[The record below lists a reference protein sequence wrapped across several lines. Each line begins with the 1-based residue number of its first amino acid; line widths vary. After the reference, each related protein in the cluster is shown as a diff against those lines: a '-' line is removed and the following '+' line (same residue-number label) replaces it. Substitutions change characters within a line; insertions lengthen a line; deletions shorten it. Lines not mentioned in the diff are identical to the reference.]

1 MENYS
6 IKNKNFILIV
16 IGQIISLFGN
26 GIIRFVLPLYLLQ
39 ITGSSAIFGIVSAM
53 SFVPLIIV
61 MPIGGIIADRVNKKN
76 IMVILDFLTSILT
89 LIFIILI
96 GKIDIV
102 ALVIFTMMSLYSI
115 NGLYQPAVQASMP
128 LILDEKNLVK
138 GNSIVSSISSLSNL
152 LSPIIG
158 GLLFGNFSIK
168 YIIIIISTI
177 CFFISS
183 ILELFIKIPYN
194 KILEKQSILQILKVD
209 ISTSINF
216 IFKQKVVLSK
226 MVLITCILNAFIS
239 ALIMIALPILIT
251 EKLKFSSEMYGVATG
266 ILAFGGLFGGAI
278 TGILKPKIEKLHKL
292 FLMLTFSLIPL
303 CISPFF
309 ISIKIV
315 SFILILISSFFV
327 MCIATIISILIMT
340 YIQNNTPENIVG
352 KIMAFLLTLSICSQ
366 PLGQL
371 FYGFAFEY
379 GVGYES
385 LIILVAIIISI
396 FIGIYSKLS
405 IKITED

>member
-1 MENYS
+1 
-6 IKNKNFILIV
+6 
-16 IGQIISLFGN
+16 
-26 GIIRFVLPLYLLQ
+26 
-39 ITGSSAIFGIVSAM
+39 
-53 SFVPLIIV
+53 
-61 MPIGGIIADRVNKKN
+61 
-76 IMVILDFLTSILT
+76 MVILDFLTSILT

-115 NGLYQPAVQASMP
+115 NGLYQPAVQASIP

-168 YIIIIISTI
+168 YIIISTI

-266 ILAFGGLFGGAI
+266 ILAFGGVFGGSI

-292 FLMLTFSLIPL
+292 FLMLTLSLIPL

-309 ISIKIV
+309 INIKIV

-327 MCIATIISILIMT
+327 MCVATIISILIMT
-340 YIQNNTPENIVG
+340 YVQNNTPENIVG
-352 KIMAFLLTLSICSQ
+352 KIIAFLLTLSICSQ

>member
-1 MENYS
+1 
-6 IKNKNFILIV
+6 
-16 IGQIISLFGN
+16 
-26 GIIRFVLPLYLLQ
+26 
-39 ITGSSAIFGIVSAM
+39 
-53 SFVPLIIV
+53 
-61 MPIGGIIADRVNKKN
+61 
-76 IMVILDFLTSILT
+76 MVILDFLTGILT
-89 LIFIILI
+89 LIFIIFI
-96 GKIDIV
+96 GKVDIV
-102 ALVIFTMMSLYSI
+102 ALVIFTMMVLYSI
-115 NGLYQPAVQASMP
+115 NGLYQPAVQASIP
-128 LILDEKNLVK
+128 LILDEENLVK
-138 GNSIVSSISSLSNL
+138 GNAIVSSISSLSNL

-158 GLLFGNFSIK
+158 GLLFGNFSIQ
-168 YIIIIISTI
+168 YIIITSMI

-183 ILELFIKIPYN
+183 ILELFIKITYN
-194 KILEKQSILQILKVD
+194 KVLEKQSILQILKVD
-209 ISTSINF
+209 ISTSVNF

-239 ALIMIALPILIT
+239 SLIMIALPILIT

-292 FLMLTFSLIPL
+292 FLMLTLSLTPL
-303 CISPFF
+303 FISPFF

-315 SFILILISSFFV
+315 SFILILISVFFV
-327 MCIATIISILIMT
+327 MCVATIISILIMT

-352 KIMAFLLTLSICSQ
+352 KVMAFLLTLSICSQ

-371 FYGFAFEY
+371 FYWFAFEY
-379 GVGYES
+379 GRGYES

-405 IKITED
+405 IKITEN

>member
-26 GIIRFVLPLYLLQ
+26 GIIRFALPLYLLQ

-76 IMVILDFLTSILT
+76 IMVILDFLTGILT
-89 LIFIILI
+89 LIFIIFI
-96 GKIDIV
+96 GKVDIV
-102 ALVIFTMMSLYSI
+102 ALVIFTMMVLYSI
-115 NGLYQPAVQASMP
+115 NGLYQPAVQASIP
-128 LILDEKNLVK
+128 LILDEENLVK
-138 GNSIVSSISSLSNL
+138 GNAIVSSISSLSNL

-158 GLLFGNFSIK
+158 GLLFGNFSIQ
-168 YIIIIISTI
+168 YIIITSMI

-183 ILELFIKIPYN
+183 ILELFIKVPYN
-194 KILEKQSILQILKVD
+194 KLLEKQSILQILKVD

-239 ALIMIALPILIT
+239 ALIMIALPILII
-251 EKLKFSSEMYGVATG
+251 EKLKLSSEMYGVTTGILAFGGLFGGAITGILKLITCILNAFISALIMIALPILIIEKLKLSSEMYGVTTG

-292 FLMLTFSLIPL
+292 FLIIWW
-303 CISPFF
+303 CNYRN
-309 ISIKIV
+309 IK
-315 SFILILISSFFV
+315 
-327 MCIATIISILIMT
+327 T
-340 YIQNNTPENIVG
+340 
-352 KIMAFLLTLSICSQ
+352 
-366 PLGQL
+366 
-371 FYGFAFEY
+371 
-379 GVGYES
+379 
-385 LIILVAIIISI
+385 
-396 FIGIYSKLS
+396 
-405 IKITED
+405 

>member
-6 IKNKNFILIV
+6 IKNKNFILII

-26 GIIRFVLPLYLLQ
+26 GIIRFALPLYLLQ

-76 IMVILDFLTSILT
+76 IMVILDFLTGILT
-89 LIFIILI
+89 LIFIIFI
-96 GKIDIV
+96 GKVDIV
-102 ALVIFTMMSLYSI
+102 ALVIFTMMVLYSI
-115 NGLYQPAVQASMP
+115 NGLYQPAVQASIP
-128 LILDEKNLVK
+128 LILDEENLVK
-138 GNSIVSSISSLSNL
+138 GNAIVSSISSLSNL

-158 GLLFGNFSIK
+158 GLLFGNFSIQ
-168 YIIIIISTI
+168 YIIITSMI

-194 KILEKQSILQILKVD
+194 KVLEKQSILQILKVD

-292 FLMLTFSLIPL
+292 FLILTFSLIPL

-379 GVGYES
+379 GSGYES

-396 FIGIYSKLS
+396 FVGIYSKLS

>member
-1 MENYS
+1 
-6 IKNKNFILIV
+6 
-16 IGQIISLFGN
+16 
-26 GIIRFVLPLYLLQ
+26 
-39 ITGSSAIFGIVSAM
+39 
-53 SFVPLIIV
+53 
-61 MPIGGIIADRVNKKN
+61 
-76 IMVILDFLTSILT
+76 MVILDFLTGILT
-89 LIFIILI
+89 LIFIIFI
-96 GKIDIV
+96 GKVDIV
-102 ALVIFTMMSLYSI
+102 ALVIFTMMVLYSI
-115 NGLYQPAVQASMP
+115 NGLYQPAVQASIP
-128 LILDEKNLVK
+128 LILDEENLVK
-138 GNSIVSSISSLSNL
+138 GNAIVSSISSLSNL

-158 GLLFGNFSIK
+158 GLLFGNFSIQ
-168 YIIIIISTI
+168 YIIITSMI

-194 KILEKQSILQILKVD
+194 KVLEKQSILQILKVD
-209 ISTSINF
+209 ISTSVNF

-239 ALIMIALPILIT
+239 SLIMIALPILIT

-292 FLMLTFSLIPL
+292 FLMLTLSLTPL
-303 CISPFF
+303 FISPFF

-315 SFILILISSFFV
+315 SFILILISVFFV
-327 MCIATIISILIMT
+327 MCVATIISILIMT

-352 KIMAFLLTLSICSQ
+352 KVMAFLLTLSICSQ

-379 GVGYES
+379 GRGYES

-405 IKITED
+405 IKITEN